1 VKKQAMKV
9 ATMKGPMALR
19 RLNWIQDYPLFE
31 TVITLKLVTK
41 IKIAAIAVSKMTMG
55 KTMRNKLFL
64 GSITKSVFV

>member
-9 ATMKGPMALR
+9 ATMKGSMALR
-19 RLNWIQDYPLFE
+19 RLNWIQGYPLFE

-55 KTMRNKLFL
+55 KTMRNKF
-64 GSITKSVFV
+64 F